1 MVQSDRVAVSYVY
14 SKFTPQSML
23 GSTVLESATR
33 SVQRM
38 AMEPDEIRA
47 EVQRRKKRAADLG
60 IREVLRDLIKHRNH
74 YRAWLKD
81 DPKFTARVICPDIIL
96 FGTEI
101 RFSIGPTTFQ
111 LMNDE
116 ERVASDDWDSR
127 RDSRCDRSRETVTLK
142 VNGEEV
148 FEFTV
153 NKSTY
158 CERDGPSY
166 HEHFGEIFR
175 FIEGPWVTEI
185 GEFVLKAQAHSA
197 SAWKERIAPRE
208 AAEAEGLKKRFGL

>member
-1 MVQSDRVAVSYVY
+1 
-14 SKFTPQSML
+14 
-23 GSTVLESATR
+23 
-33 SVQRM
+33 
-38 AMEPDEIRA
+38 MEPDEIRA
-47 EVQRRKKRAADLG
+47 EVQRRKKRAEDLG
-60 IREVLRDLIKHRNH
+60 IREVLRALIKHRDH

-81 DPKFTARVICPDIIL
+81 DPKYAARAIYPDMTL
-96 FGTEI
+96 SGSEI
-101 RFSIGPTTFQ
+101 RFSVGPTTFQ

-116 ERVASDDWDSR
+116 ERLPSDDWDSR
-127 RDSRCDRSRETVTLK
+127 GNSNCDHSRETVTLK

-153 NKSTY
+153 DKSTY
-158 CERDGPSY
+158 WDQFGPSY

-197 SAWKERIAPRE
+197 TAWRERNAPRE
-208 AAEAEGLKKRFGL
+208 AEEAEKLRKRFGI